1 MGGEAR
7 LFTLLLETQE
17 RRSGFARG
25 GLSGASWR
33 CPGHRWR
40 RVSLGELA
48 GGRSRVST
56 GSAGRG
62 FSMDTFSGQPS
73 LGWGPLSAPAPHCC
87 QQLSFSVPPHGPMWP
102 AGPSQQHKPHDLLLP
117 GVGVAEKGQHQEAR
131 LDLSPQVSW
140 TISGG
145 FSRDMSLLGPVPPS
159 ASSFCPSP
167 PCSLFSPGQPQI
179 FPIL

>member
-1 MGGEAR
+1 MEVGPFPHPLLSADVTFSSGSGRASEEQAGGETR

-25 GLSGASWR
+25 GLCGASWR
-33 CPGHRWR
+33 CPGGPWLGGAAIDGAGRQ
-40 RVSLGELA
+40 VPPGELA

-62 FSMDTFSGQPS
+62 FSMDTFSEQPS
-73 LGWGPLSAPAPHCC
+73 LDWGPLSAPTPHCC
-87 QQLSFSVPPHGPMWP
+87 QQLSCSVPPLGPMWP
-102 AGPSQQHKPHDLLLP
+102 AGPCQQHKPHDLLLL

-140 TISGG
+140 TIS
-145 FSRDMSLLGPVPPS
+145 
-159 ASSFCPSP
+159 
-167 PCSLFSPGQPQI
+167 
-179 FPIL
+179 